1 MKLIRSIFIFLLILI
16 TSACLL
22 AYAHGY
28 LKFKEATKEVSIE
41 EKVQKIKS
49 TKNYTSI
56 DKIPQIYIDAVVSV
70 EDRRFYTH
78 EGFDL
83 VGTFRAFCVNFSSKS
98 LREGG
103 STITQ
108 QLAKNMYFPLDNTL
122 ERKLAEVIVALEIEK
137 KYSKD
142 EILELY
148 FNIIYYGSG
157 YYNIHDASYGYFGK
171 SPSEMNAYEATL
183 LAGVPNAPS
192 VYSPK
197 VNLELSHKR
206 QEKVVSSL
214 VDNKIISED
223 EAKKILSFQMK

>member
-1 MKLIRSIFIFLLILI
+1 MKFIKSIFVFLLILLV
-16 TSACLL
+16 SACVL

-28 LKFKEATKEVSIE
+28 LKYKEAIEEISIE
-41 EKVQKIKS
+41 EKVESIKS
-49 TKNYTSI
+49 ISHYTKI
-56 DKIPQIYIDAVVSV
+56 EDMPKIYIDSVVSV

-83 VGTFRAFCVNFSSKS
+83 VGTFRAFWVNFNSKA

-122 ERKLAEVIVALEIEK
+122 ERKVAEVLVALDIEK

-157 YYNIHDASYGYFGK
+157 YYNIYDASRGYFK
-171 SPSEMNAYEATL
+171 KLPIEMNDYEATL

-192 VYSPK
+192 AYSPK
-197 VNLELSHKR
+197 VNLELAHKR

-214 VDNKIISED
+214 VENNIITED
-223 EAKKILSFQMK
+223 EAKNILAFQTK

>member
-1 MKLIRSIFIFLLILI
+1 MKLIKSILIFLLILI

-28 LKFKEATKEVSIE
+28 LKFKEAIKEVSIE
-41 EKVQKIKS
+41 EKVSEIKS
-49 TKNYTSI
+49 IRNYTKI
-56 DKIPQIYIDAVVSV
+56 GEIPQIYVDAVVSV

-83 VGTFRAFCVNFSSKS
+83 VGTFRAFWVNFSSKA

-122 ERKLAEVIVALEIEK
+122 ERKVAEVILALEIEK

-157 YYNIHDASYGYFGK
+157 YYNIHDAAYGYFGK
-171 SPSEMNAYEATL
+171 PPSDMNEYEATL

-197 VNLELSHKR
+197 VNLDLAHKR

-214 VDNKIISED
+214 VDNKIISQD
-223 EAKKILSFQMK
+223 DAKRILSFQTR

>member
-1 MKLIRSIFIFLLILI
+1 MKLIKSIFVFLLILI
-16 TSACLL
+16 VSACLL

-28 LKFKEATKEVSIE
+28 LKFKEAIGEISIE
-41 EKVQKIKS
+41 DKVSEIQSIP
-49 TKNYTSI
+49 NYTKI
-56 DKIPQIYIDAVVSV
+56 DEIPRIYVDSVVSV

-83 VGTFRAFCVNFSSKS
+83 VGTFRAFWVNFSSKA
-98 LREGG
+98 LKEGG

-122 ERKLAEVIVALEIEK
+122 ERKVAEVILALEIEK

-171 SPSEMNAYEATL
+171 PPSEMNEYESTL

-197 VNLELSHKR
+197 VNLELAHKR

-214 VDNKIISED
+214 VDNEIISD
-223 EAKKILSFQMK
+223 DDAKRILSFQIK